1 VSWLMVAIG
10 KFTVLLSLD
19 FETVDLAEIRIHSY
33 DSLGNSYS
41 SRQAP
46 VRLGRPRSVPLM
58 THLASLSLTM
68 VTLPVERVNCSG
80 GPLHPNCYWKSAM
93 FDME

>member
-1 VSWLMVAIG
+1 MDVIG
-10 KFTVLLSLD
+10 KFIVRLSFD

-33 DSLGNSYS
+33 NSLGNSYS

-46 VRLGRPRSVPLM
+46 VRLARPRSVPLM
-58 THLASLSLTM
+58 THLASLRLTM
-68 VTLPVERVNCSG
+68 ATLPVELVNSSG
-80 GPLHPNCYWKSAM
+80 GPLHPNCCWKSAM